1 MPHPTRRAVL
11 GTATLSPLA
20 LLPATG
26 AQAQAAWPD
35 RPLRYIVPF
44 APAGITDMM
53 ARLLAQQLT
62 DRLGR
67 PVVVENR
74 PGGAAMIG
82 ADAAAKAPPDGYTLL
97 AITLTHAVN
106 ASLVPNPPFD
116 LLRAFSAI
124 AILGAVPL
132 VAVVRRDS
140 SYATLGDLVAATRT
154 RPMSVG
160 TPGSGSPPHLA
171 LELIRQPAG
180 AGGNLTHVPYRGGG
194 PVVTDLV
201 AGTLDFAVPNLPEC
215 MPQIQAGLLRALA
228 VTGPARHRSLPDV
241 PTAAEAGL
249 PALAITNWTAVL
261 TNAGTP
267 AVAMARLATETQAAM
282 RDPAL
287 VRRAEEAGFDV
298 LGWDPARSGAF
309 LREEVE
315 RWARLVAEAGIQG
328 ET

>member
-11 GTATLSPLA
+11 GAAA
-20 LLPATG
+20 LLPLA
-26 AQAQAAWPD
+26 AQAQPAWPD

-53 ARLLAQQLT
+53 ARLLAQQLSE
-62 DRLGR
+62 RLGR

-82 ADAAAKAPPDGYTLL
+82 ADAASKAPADGHTLL

-106 ASLVPNPPFD
+106 ASLVPNPPYD
-116 LLRAFSAI
+116 LLRAFAAI
-124 AILGAVPL
+124 SILGAVPL
-132 VAVVRRDS
+132 VVVVRRES
-140 SYATLGDLVAATRT
+140 PYTALADLLAAART

-160 TPGSGSPPHLA
+160 TPGTGSPPHLA
-171 LELIRQPAG
+171 LELIRQAAR

-215 MPQIQAGLLRALA
+215 LPQIQAGLLRALA

-241 PTAAEAGL
+241 PTVAELGL
-249 PALAITNWTAVL
+249 PALTITNWTAVL
-261 TNAGTP
+261 TNAGAP
-267 AVAMARLATETQAAM
+267 APAMVRLAAETQAAM

-287 VRRAEEAGFDV
+287 VRRAEEAGFEV
-298 LGWDPARSGAF
+298 LGWDPARSEAF
-309 LREEVE
+309 LREEVQ
-315 RWARLVAEAGIQG
+315 RWAKLVAEAGIRG
-328 ET
+328 ES